1 MSNVNIVMNS
11 EKNGIEIRFGGK
23 PAAEIIESLKA
34 NGFRWSG
41 KQKMWYAKQTEE
53 TITFA
58 NSLNNGEPISS
69 VVKNKTEQN
78 KYDLWEMTRTSGIGN
93 NYEKYHILD
102 TKEIAAII
110 RKHIKPRFPMCKFS
124 VKSDY
129 NSIDIDLLASPFEKG
144 SDELN
149 AIVHY
154 VYIFAQSYNY
164 DHSDSMTD
172 YFDVNFYGVY
182 ENSIISYRYEQTTA
196 DENIKAMVD
205 VFQKRKAE
213 FEQAEAIREEQ
224 EYQAR
229 VKQMEID
236 RQIAAE
242 RDKQIE
248 ADKKAIEDGSV
259 VSDLENPYYIL
270 DLRSPRLNKLCTID
284 EANEEIEKGEFKI
297 KVCQITREVH
307 MSAELYEKFK
317 NRLMSS
323 FNFLTGK
330 GGSGTLDNRINEMID
345 YTKMSKEERETVEFF
360 DCDCVAIY
368 CGDDLMLVCNP
379 EGYDYA
385 RYVLIPGESY
395 TKTNNYTIVQV
406 VSDEALAANR
416 EISDGLYDKSTD
428 IIMLNQL
435 GSEWNGL
442 NFGEWRRN
450 MTAHINESG
459 IAFNVDIVR
468 AIPDDA
474 MDFKI
479 AMYRLLEEPEHIRDQ
494 FDRASLVEGQKIT
507 VVRFDDVLGGVR
519 AGQVT
524 FKRYEYTDWGGKEG
538 VKLIVTVPH
547 KRGEYYQ
554 ILNSECLVIDGWVEI
569 PRELFWEEVPST
581 NGFKCEKTRFL
592 SFDRKQYDV
601 TLDYF
606 RSIGI
611 KPIIN
616 TYKPQFN

>member
-248 ADKKAIEDGSV
+248 ADKKAIEEGAVIVDYE
-259 VSDLENPYYIL
+259 DAPYYIL
-270 DLRSPRLNKLCTID
+270 DLQSPHLNKFCAID
-284 EANEEIEKGEFKI
+284 EALAEIKKNEFQIEP
-297 KVCQITREVH
+297 CQIVREIYLTE
-307 MSAELYEKFK
+307 ELYNKFK
-317 NRLMSS
+317 NMLMCS
-323 FNFLTGK
+323 FSFLAGM
-330 GGSGTLDNRINEMID
+330 GGTGTLDNRIMEMTD
-345 YTKMSKEERETVEFF
+345 YHQMDEAERKTVEFYA
-360 DCDCVAIY
+360 CECVAIY
-368 CGDDLMLVCNP
+368 CDNKLMLVCNP
-379 EGYDYA
+379 EGYDYS
-385 RYVLIPGESY
+385 RYVLIPAETY
-395 TKTNNYTIVQV
+395 VRTNDYTIEQV
-406 VSDEALAANR
+406 VSDEELKANR
-416 EISDGLYDKSTD
+416 EVADCLYDASTD
-428 IIMLNQL
+428 IITNNNLL
-435 GSEWNGL
+435 REWNDSK
-442 NFGEWRRN
+442 FAEWRKA
-450 MTAHINESG
+450 MTEYILKNK
-459 IAFNVDIVR
+459 IDFNVNVVR
-468 AIPDDA
+468 AIAGDA
-474 MDFKI
+474 VKFKI
-479 AMYRLLEEPEHIRDQ
+479 AMYRLLKEPVSIREQ
-494 FDRASLVEGQKIT
+494 FDNAGLVEEQKIT
-507 VVRFDDVLGGVR
+507 VLKFDDILGGVR
-519 AGQVT
+519 AEQVY
-524 FKRYEYTDWGGKEG
+524 FRRYEYSDWGGKES
-538 VKLIVTVPH
+538 VKLIVRVPR
-547 KRGEYYQ
+547 KSGEYYH
-554 ILNSECLVIDGWVEI
+554 ILDKDCLIVDGWVEI
-569 PRELFWEEVPST
+569 PRELFWEVVPSKF
-581 NGFKCEKTRFL
+581 GICEKTKYL
-592 SFDRKQYDV
+592 SFDRKQMDV
-601 TLDYF
+601 TIDHL

-611 KPIIN
+611 KPVIN
-616 TYKPQFN
+616 TYKPQF

>member
-23 PAAEIIESLKA
+23 PAAEIIESLKD

-58 NSLNNGEPISS
+58 NSLNSGEPISS

-78 KYDLWEMTRTSGIGN
+78 EYDLWEMTRTSGIGN
-93 NYEKYHILD
+93 NYEKYRILD

-164 DHSDSMTD
+164 DNSDSMTD

-182 ENSIISYRYEQTTA
+182 ENSIVSYRYEQTTA
-196 DENIKAMVD
+196 DENIKDMVD

-236 RQIAAE
+236 RQLAAE

-248 ADKKAIEDGSV
+248 ADKKAIEEGAVIVDYE
-259 VSDLENPYYIL
+259 DAPYYIL
-270 DLRSPRLNKLCTID
+270 DLQSPHLNKFCTID
-284 EANEEIEKGEFKI
+284 EALAEIKKNEFQIEP
-297 KVCQITREVH
+297 CQIVREVYLTE
-307 MSAELYEKFK
+307 ELYNKFK
-317 NRLMSS
+317 NILMCS
-323 FNFLTGK
+323 FSFLAGM
-330 GGSGTLDNRINEMID
+330 GGTGTLDNRIMEMTD
-345 YTKMSKEERETVEFF
+345 YHQMDEAERKTVEFYA
-360 DCDCVAIY
+360 CECVAIY
-368 CGDDLMLVCNP
+368 CDDKLMLVCNP
-379 EGYDYA
+379 EGYDYS
-385 RYVLIPGESY
+385 RYVLIPAETY
-395 TKTNNYTIVQV
+395 VRTNDYTIEQV
-406 VSDEALAANR
+406 VSDEELKANR
-416 EISDGLYDKSTD
+416 EVADCLYDASTD
-428 IIMLNQL
+428 IITKNNLL
-435 GSEWNGL
+435 REWNDSK
-442 NFGEWRRN
+442 FTEWRKA
-450 MTAHINESG
+450 MTEYILKNK
-459 IAFNVDIVR
+459 IDFNVNVVR
-468 AIPDDA
+468 AIPEDA
-474 MDFKI
+474 VTFKI
-479 AMYRLLEEPEHIRDQ
+479 AMYRLLKEPVSIREQ
-494 FDRASLVEGQKIT
+494 FDNAGLVEEQKIT
-507 VVRFDDVLGGVR
+507 VLKFDDILGGVR
-519 AGQVT
+519 AEQVY
-524 FKRYEYTDWGGKEG
+524 FRRYEYSDWGGKES
-538 VKLIVTVPH
+538 VKLIVRVPR
-547 KRGEYYQ
+547 KSGEYYH
-554 ILNSECLVIDGWVEI
+554 ILDKDCLIVDGWVEI
-569 PRELFWEEVPST
+569 PRELFWEVVPSKF
-581 NGFKCEKTRFL
+581 GVCEKMKYL
-592 SFDRKQYDV
+592 SFDRKQMDV
-601 TLDYF
+601 TIDHL
-606 RSIGI
+606 RSTGV